1 MSFVKC
7 NIITNFVIQLVMHVV
22 SYKHIREFIQ
32 KYPDSSIQL
41 RAWYRRLARIQPA
54 NIHELKRIF
63 PGVEYVGNSRYV
75 FNIKGNR
82 YRIVAILLFQTQI
95 AYVRF
100 VGTHAQYDKINC
112 KEI

>member
-1 MSFVKC
+1 
-7 NIITNFVIQLVMHVV
+7 MHVV

-32 KYPDSSIQL
+32 KYPDSSIPL
-41 RAWYRRLARIQPA
+41 RSWYRRLVRKRPA
-54 NIHELKRIF
+54 NIHELKRLF
-63 PGVEYVGNSRYV
+63 PGVEYIGNSRYV

-82 YRIVAILLFQTQI
+82 YRIVAILLFQAQI

-100 VGTHAQYDKINC
+100 IGTHDQYDKINC